1 MQTKV
6 WRKTEDWLWQ
16 ASVLEN
22 SFFSLLWHT
31 EMTLSALQSEGFVL
45 LGHQCGIRETALVT
59 RFVRRME
66 FLTQLPLCTLKVL
79 KLTWPWPLPGP
90 NTFHST
96 CKPTILKA
104 LTTNTGTNKQQG
116 WKTLVFSKL
125 PNGVLGWREW
135 NTVSAVTV
143 TAISSFN
150 INLQTGPVDLD
161 SYVTYGRY
169 KLERICRI
177 CYLAGIPWILGNLL
191 CFSFLRQSIDRKH
204 ESFR

>member
-1 MQTKV
+1 
-6 WRKTEDWLWQ
+6 
-16 ASVLEN
+16 
-22 SFFSLLWHT
+22 
-31 EMTLSALQSEGFVL
+31 MTMSALQSGGFVL
-45 LGHQCGIRETALVT
+45 LGHQCGIREITLVT
-59 RFVRRME
+59 PFVRRME

-96 CKPTILKA
+96 FKPTISKA

-125 PNGVLGWREW
+125 PNGILGWREW

-143 TAISSFN
+143 TANSSFN
-150 INLQTGPVDLD
+150 INLQIGPVDLD
-161 SYVTYGRY
+161 SYVTHGRY
-169 KLERICRI
+169 KLERISRI

-191 CFSFLRQSIDRKH
+191 CFSFLRQYIARKH
-204 ESFR
+204 ESFW